1 MVKFLITG
9 WDVAFAGD
17 ENANCAPASSARE
30 VPMERRRFKQTQSLQ
45 QRLTEE
51 VERLREEVDSL
62 PPGHRREVLQQKV
75 RQDETAIQID
85 AWISS
90 PGLRAPT

>member
-1 MVKFLITG
+1 
-9 WDVAFAGD
+9 
-17 ENANCAPASSARE
+17 
-30 VPMERRRFKQTQSLQ
+30 MERRHFKQTQSLK
-45 QRLTEE
+45 QRLAEE
-51 VERLREEVDSL
+51 VERLREEVHSL
-62 PPGHRREVLQQKV
+62 PAGHRRELLLQKV

>member
-1 MVKFLITG
+1 
-9 WDVAFAGD
+9 
-17 ENANCAPASSARE
+17 
-30 VPMERRRFKQTQSLQ
+30 MEQRCFTQTPSLK
-45 QRLTEE
+45 QRLTKE
-51 VERLREEVDSL
+51 VERLREEMRSL
-62 PPGHRREVLQQKV
+62 PPGHRREILLQKV

>member
-1 MVKFLITG
+1 
-9 WDVAFAGD
+9 
-17 ENANCAPASSARE
+17 
-30 VPMERRRFKQTQSLQ
+30 MEQRRFKQTQSLK

-51 VERLREEVDSL
+51 VERLREEVHSL
-62 PPGHRREVLQQKV
+62 PPGRHREMLLQKV
-75 RQDETAIQID
+75 QQDETAIQID

>member
-1 MVKFLITG
+1 
-9 WDVAFAGD
+9 
-17 ENANCAPASSARE
+17 
-30 VPMERRRFKQTQSLQ
+30 MERRRSKHTQTLK

-51 VERLREEVDSL
+51 VERLREEVRSL
-62 PPGHRREVLQQKV
+62 PPGRRREVLLQKV

-90 PGLRAPT
+90 PGLRAPA

>member
-1 MVKFLITG
+1 
-9 WDVAFAGD
+9 
-17 ENANCAPASSARE
+17 
-30 VPMERRRFKQTQSLQ
+30 MEQRRFKQTQSLK

-51 VERLREEVDSL
+51 VERLREEVHSL
-62 PPGHRREVLQQKV
+62 PPGHRREMLLQKV
-75 RQDETAIQID
+75 QQDETAIQID